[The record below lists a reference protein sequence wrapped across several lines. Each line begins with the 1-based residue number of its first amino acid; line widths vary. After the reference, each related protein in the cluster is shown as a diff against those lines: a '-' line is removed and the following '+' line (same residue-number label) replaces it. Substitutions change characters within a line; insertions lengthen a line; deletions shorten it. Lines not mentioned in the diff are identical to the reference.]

1 MPLSGWTAYV
11 MAALLFVLPATA
23 GAASF
28 DDALKAYSEKD
39 YKTTMQIYKTLAEQG
54 NPRAQNNLAN
64 MYDTGTG
71 VNQDLK
77 QAAEWY
83 TKAAKQ
89 DHHADQ

>member
-1 MPLSGWTAYV
+1 MRSLRHLPQPGWTAYV
-11 MAALLFVLPATA
+11 MAALLFILPATA

-39 YKTTMQIYKTLAEQG
+39 FQTALEIYKTLAEQG

-71 VNQDLK
+71 VD
-77 QAAEWY
+77 
-83 TKAAKQ
+83 
-89 DHHADQ
+89 